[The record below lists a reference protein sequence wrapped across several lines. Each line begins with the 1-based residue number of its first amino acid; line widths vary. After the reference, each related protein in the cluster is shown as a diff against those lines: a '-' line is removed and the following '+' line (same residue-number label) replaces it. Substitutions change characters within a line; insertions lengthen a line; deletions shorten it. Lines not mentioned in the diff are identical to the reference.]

1 MDYDYLNLKSTKL
14 ILQMVASNSGAYSW
28 YNIVTAVDQIDDVE
42 RVPPTYEVLKELTR
56 LAYLHI
62 DPSTEG
68 NSAKYCITEA
78 GLALLNQE
86 MRISEA

>member
-1 MDYDYLNLKSTKL
+1 MDYLKLNSAKL

-28 YNIVTAVDQIDDVE
+28 YNIVKTVDQMDDVE

-56 LAYLHI
+56 LTYLQI

-68 NSAKYCITEA
+68 NFAKYCITEA
-78 GLALLNQE
+78 GFALLNQE
-86 MRISEA
+86 IL

>member
-1 MDYDYLNLKSTKL
+1 MDYDYLKLNSAKL
-14 ILQMVASNSGAYSW
+14 ILQMVASSNGAYSW
-28 YNIVTAVDQIDDVE
+28 YNIVKAVDQIDDVE

-56 LAYLHI
+56 LTYLQI
-62 DPSTEG
+62 DPSTQG

-86 MRISEA
+86 